1 MGRENGEEKE
11 KRNIS
16 SRLLHPRMMK
26 VLVTVVVVVVVTA
39 VSTVVTVA
47 THAQFDYLMITSSKF
62 SLAQKS

>member
-16 SRLLHPRMMK
+16 SRLR
-26 VLVTVVVVVVVTA
+26 VVVVVTV

>member
-26 VLVTVVVVVVVTA
+26 VLVTVVVVVTA
-39 VSTVVTVA
+39 VSTVVTLA